1 MDKILNQ
8 YSKEED
14 INQIS
19 KKIIESNIIK
29 TTHFHERI
37 IIRNI
42 PELLVDETLPR
53 IELIK
58 LIDKRQH
65 KKDVGYD
72 FYYYLS
78 NTKNLKLCFI
88 PSTNKTLLIN
98 AILIHRKWQSLIK
111 SIKRRN

>member
-14 INQIS
+14 INLIS

-37 IIRNI
+37 LIRDI
-42 PELLVDETLPR
+42 PESLINKTLPKR
-53 IELIK
+53 ELIK

-65 KKDVGYD
+65 KKDIGYD

-98 AILIHRKWQSLIK
+98 AILIRRKWQNLIK
-111 SIKRRN
+111 SIKRRY